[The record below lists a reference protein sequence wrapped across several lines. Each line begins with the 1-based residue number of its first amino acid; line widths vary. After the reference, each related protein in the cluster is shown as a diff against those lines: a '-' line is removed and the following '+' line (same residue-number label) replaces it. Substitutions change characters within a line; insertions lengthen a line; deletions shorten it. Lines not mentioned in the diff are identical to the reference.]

1 MSTKTKGIV
10 AAAVLAAVIAMA
22 SFRITRAQVGMGKL
36 KTVTYVLEGN
46 YRVHL
51 DLAFIDN
58 TGEKGQEEL
67 IKKIEFHPE
76 YVVLMDQHGGGR
88 VVPVHAI
95 KNLKWEQ
102 S

>member
-1 MSTKTKGIV
+1 MSNKAKV
-10 AAAVLAAVIAMA
+10 VVLAAVLAAVICVA
-22 SFRITRAQVGMGKL
+22 SFRSTQAQVGGMRGKQL
-36 KTVTYVLEGN
+36 TLVLEAN

-51 DLAFIDN
+51 DLAFMDKTN
-58 TGEKGQEEL
+58 EKSQEEL
-67 IKKIEFHPE
+67 IKRIEFHPE